1 MNSKYS
7 TCILKIAHHNNKND
21 PEKSVAIKLDESLF
35 KKYPNLKYVR
45 LQSNKL
51 SFENPDGLFNDTEL
65 FRVHF
70 ENNLINEIPASL
82 LNLSSLR
89 HLAIINNSIA
99 QLKSDVFKHNK
110 NLKILELGSLSINQ
124 NNLKESEVLLPDT
137 LTKLILS
144 GMPFSYIPFNLDVC
158 FNSLTS
164 FSFTGV
170 EWPYPND
177 YGDSTYI
184 KFDRLLVYLN
194 CIITEEQKKTLT
206 NHFDDKSRGLAP
218 DEIYKF
224 SAFLFKKFPRLGTI
238 PSIVF
243 KMSNLTCLDL
253 SFQAI
258 KEIPDE
264 IGLLR
269 SLNKLVLNSCIVLES
284 LSGKL
289 GSLPIKELGLAN
301 CLSLKTP
308 PPEIVKRGT
317 VSVLAYL
324 KRLSTGSVLCK
335 RTKLMLVSY

>member
-1 MNSKYS
+1 
-7 TCILKIAHHNNKND
+7 
-21 PEKSVAIKLDESLF
+21 
-35 KKYPNLKYVR
+35 
-45 LQSNKL
+45 
-51 SFENPDGLFNDTEL
+51 
-65 FRVHF
+65 
-70 ENNLINEIPASL
+70 
-82 LNLSSLR
+82 
-89 HLAIINNSIA
+89 
-99 QLKSDVFKHNK
+99 VFKHNK